1 MENTNRNFTIA
12 IYPKDV
18 AIITR
23 KSLKSANRLTL
34 KIRKDLGKEPHQ
46 ILTVSE
52 FCKYMGLEPLDIM
65 GSLNL

>member
-52 FCKYMGLEPLDIM
+52 FCKYMGLEPPDII